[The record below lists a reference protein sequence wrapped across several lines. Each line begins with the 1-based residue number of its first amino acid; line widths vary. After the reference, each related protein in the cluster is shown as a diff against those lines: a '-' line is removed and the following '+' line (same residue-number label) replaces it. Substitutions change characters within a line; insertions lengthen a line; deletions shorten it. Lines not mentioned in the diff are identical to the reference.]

1 MWRRWRVAGWW
12 RVLARAVWSLW
23 VMASTALMPVEDALS
38 WAGLVVGV
46 AGETG
51 SLVPL
56 PPWQSSLTWGW
67 WCGKM
72 ATICL
77 QVFASP
83 DAIAIAAMSPLR
95 VAWMVAVV
103 RTVFRRTLGV
113 SWGVL

>member
-1 MWRRWRVAGWW
+1 VDVEEVDGGWLVACAGSSSVEFVGDGVDDVDGGRPFLGRAGGGGGWRDGEF
-12 RVLARAVWSLW
+12 S
-23 VMASTALMPVEDALS
+23 SPTALAVVPDL
-38 WAGLVVGV
+38 GLVVRENGHD
-46 AGETG
+46 
-51 SLVPL
+51 
-56 PPWQSSLTWGW
+56 
-67 WCGKM
+67 
-72 ATICL
+72 CL